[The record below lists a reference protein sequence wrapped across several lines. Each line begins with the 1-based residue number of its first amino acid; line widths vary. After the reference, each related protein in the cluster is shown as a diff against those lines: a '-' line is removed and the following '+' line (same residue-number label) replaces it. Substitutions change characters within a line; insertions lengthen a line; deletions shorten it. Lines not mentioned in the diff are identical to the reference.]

1 MQEELKQNEKGGLG
15 VQQYTQ
21 LLFIIGM
28 FAILYFLMVRPQQ
41 QRHKKH
47 QEMIRNLK
55 VNDRV
60 ITIGGIYG
68 TIVKIKDDSCI
79 LRVSDNVRI
88 ELLKNAISQVE
99 SNEEKEKNNKRMA
112 QERE

>member
-1 MQEELKQNEKGGLG
+1 

-28 FAILYFLMVRPQQ
+28 FAILYFLMIRPQQ

-47 QEMIRNLK
+47 QEMIKNLRM
-55 VNDRV
+55 NDRV
-60 ITIGGIYG
+60 VTIGGIYG
-68 TIVKIKDDSCI
+68 TIVKIKDTSCI

-88 ELLKNAISQVE
+88 ELLKSAISQVD
-99 SNEEKEKNNKRMA
+99 SGDEEDKDKE
-112 QERE
+112 